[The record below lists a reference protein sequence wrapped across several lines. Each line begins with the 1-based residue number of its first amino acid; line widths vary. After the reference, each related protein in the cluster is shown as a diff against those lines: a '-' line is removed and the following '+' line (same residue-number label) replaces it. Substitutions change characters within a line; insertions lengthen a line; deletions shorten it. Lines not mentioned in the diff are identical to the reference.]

1 MRHVPAHLFVE
12 FGAVVQ
18 VQAFQQIE
26 CRAGVAFHGIGVIA
40 AQKAIHQLIDRPITV
55 VLIVISPFQER
66 ALGDLRILARRRTLI
81 SD

>member
-1 MRHVPAHLFVE
+1 MRHVPAHLLVE
-12 FGAVVQ
+12 FRAVVQ

-26 CRAGVAFHGIGVIA
+26 CGAGVTFHGIGVIA
-40 AQKAIHQLIDRPITV
+40 AQKTFHQLIDRPIPL

-66 ALGDLRILARRRTLI
+66 ALGDIGILARRRTLI